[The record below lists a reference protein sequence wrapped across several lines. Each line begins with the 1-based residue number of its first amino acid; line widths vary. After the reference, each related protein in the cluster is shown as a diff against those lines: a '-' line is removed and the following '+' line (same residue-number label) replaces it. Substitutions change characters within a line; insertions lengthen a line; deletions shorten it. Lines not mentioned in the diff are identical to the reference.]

1 MPLFVHITDN
11 CAKDAKS
18 VGSHDALLDLVDKIE
33 QEQRFEGLFETAA
46 NSPYRIR
53 NSLSPRKESRLI
65 AREVEV
71 GEHSVLVMLG
81 IMSVSHRDYE
91 KFKVSARE
99 GLATNFDDAYTE
111 TELATI
117 VQRRLM
123 SDPVPEKPAPTAVEY
138 DMIFSPLSEAISD
151 VSICETRD
159 WMESFGSKEAENRRE
174 TIFNALGS
182 LRGDDK
188 VGGALHA
195 VDNLQIW
202 SRLFEVRP
210 ESGADQ
216 ALVQMRLLV
225 KIGKEGEIRKDVDP
239 AVLALMD
246 KPPPAHETSTEPNS
260 TPASRSSMATCTLC
274 SHRRAES
281 VSTGAHG

>member
-1 MPLFVHITDN
+1 MSLFVHITDN

-18 VGSHDALLDLVDKIE
+18 VGSHDALLDLVAKIE

-65 AREVEV
+65 AQAVES

-91 KFKVSARE
+91 KFKVAARE
-99 GLATNFDDAYTE
+99 GRATNYDDAYTE
-111 TELATI
+111 AEIAAI
-117 VQRRLM
+117 VQRRLAT
-123 SDPVPEKPAPTAVEY
+123 DPVPEKPAPTAIEY

-159 WMESFGSKEAENRRE
+159 WMESFASKEAENRRE

-182 LRGDDK
+182 LKDDDK
-188 VGGALHA
+188 VVVALLSTISA
-195 VDNLQIW
+195 PSIVSLGSLPMN
-202 SRLFEVRP
+202 
-210 ESGADQ
+210 
-216 ALVQMRLLV
+216 
-225 KIGKEGEIRKDVDP
+225 
-239 AVLALMD
+239 
-246 KPPPAHETSTEPNS
+246 AHSFPSSIAFAASSDIFFQQNS
-260 TPASRSSMATCTLC
+260 C
-274 SHRRAES
+274 
-281 VSTGAHG
+281 